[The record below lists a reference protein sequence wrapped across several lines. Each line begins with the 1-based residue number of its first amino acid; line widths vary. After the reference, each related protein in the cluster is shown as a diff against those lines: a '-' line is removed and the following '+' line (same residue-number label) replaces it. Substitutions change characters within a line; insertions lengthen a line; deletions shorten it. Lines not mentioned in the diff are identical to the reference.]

1 MASGQIKRSD
11 IAEADLYK
19 EIRDSAKKTLT
30 ELDKM
35 NVGLK
40 KTATTI
46 SKTLNS
52 SLKKST
58 EGINK
63 MSKAVAQADATMK
76 QSVQV
81 DKAKAQATKAQIQAE
96 RELERLQQ
104 DKIRTSKMESQE
116 KERLLKQ
123 QQRQKK
129 LMDQETNAYKK
140 LVKATRDQK
149 NESKRLGAE
158 LLKLEQAGKKN
169 TKEYRKLQMQY
180 DKVTRSAR
188 SGDKQLKKLDKT
200 VGDNF
205 RNVGN
210 YRSALGKLQGAFASL
225 GIAMGGAMVI
235 RNVFDTVKKFDQAT
249 ANLAS
254 VLGVSREQMKGLT
267 DDAMKYGSTTR
278 FTAEEVAN
286 LQTEFAKLGFTQDEI
301 KNVTEA
307 TLNLASAT
315 GTDLAESATV
325 VGATVRGFGLSTE
338 QTARVTD
345 VMSKSFSSSSLD
357 MQKFSTAMGNV
368 APVAKNA
375 GLNIE
380 ETTALLGTLT
390 DNGIDASTAGTGLRN
405 VFLELTKQGLT
416 FEQAMSMIQNS
427 TDKNATALELFGKRG
442 ATIGTVLAD
451 NTYNIDTLTQALYDS
466 AGATQIMA
474 DMQLDTLGGSLDLL
488 TSAWDG
494 YILKANEAGG
504 VGDMMKNGIKFLADN
519 LETILD
525 VVVGLTKA
533 WIQYKIVVGLSTQ
546 ANRIMGTSMKLM
558 GRQTGIMAKGLT
570 LAKSG
575 IKGLK
580 AGFASLGKAL
590 QANIFGIIILALYKL
605 YEAMNVVNTESE
617 QMEEINGRLQQAS
630 ADSAVKLE
638 QETVQLDVLIGAIK
652 TANKTNG
659 EREKLIDDLN
669 KKYGTTLEN
678 IQDETKFLKEL
689 DIVQN
694 QIMDN
699 IKKKIK
705 LDETRTK
712 FGILASEIAKLE
724 TEQLRL
730 QVGIQEAWGQNAF
743 TEFIQGAGDYEN
755 TRGVLRDQTEQNNK
769 VLDRLNAQKK
779 LIKDELIELMQQQ
792 AQTALDLDKTGNG
805 KKDPKKDPKKPTT
818 TKTKRT
824 PINVE
829 LKDQLDLFKEIL
841 KVREQI
847 RSLNADLKNT
857 ARERE
862 IADLDKLIE
871 KELEIIELRMK
882 RGQNIDTNITDAS
895 ALINLTGTRQKED
908 VKADADEE
916 IRVLTN
922 KHNERFILLNNAL
935 SKEFKKKN
943 ENNKLTKKERA
954 KLDANLKE
962 RQEDLATEEK
972 ANRKLLNKQIAVI
985 EQESADKIVDINE
998 TTNQRLK
1005 EVDEMRLDGYDA
1017 VQERRVKI
1025 FQNSLLQSKKT
1036 DQEIAKEMNEFN
1048 IKILEERIAEYK
1060 KYGKDT
1066 LDLEIEL
1073 NNLKRKNIED
1083 ENKAQIKSQKDL
1095 LDDQIAIIQSLTDA
1109 FTFFADKR
1117 IAKIDEEINKAQER
1131 YNTYQEL
1138 AKNGNIQ
1145 AQQSLAT
1152 EAKLIA
1158 ESNRKKEQ
1166 MEKRKQRIALASDA
1180 LQAYL
1185 RNSED
1190 PNVDNPLLKTFT
1202 DITLLTQFIQNLPFF
1217 EDGIEDTGK
1226 QGNGVD
1232 GRGGFHAILH
1242 PNERVL
1248 TKKQN
1253 KLIGNISNDDL
1264 AQLALRHNT
1273 GMIDPAIHQTIIAK
1287 SDERVVER
1295 LDSLE
1300 KTIKNK
1306 PVSNIELERII
1317 DGAMQVVKTTTKGK
1331 KIIYNRYK
1339 IN

>member
-19 EIRDSAKKTLT
+19 EIRESAKKTIT

-35 NVGLK
+35 NV
-40 KTATTI
+40 
-46 SKTLNS
+46 
-52 SLKKST
+52 SLKKSAST
-58 EGINK
+58 IQKSLTASLNKSTAGIKK
-63 MSKAVAQADATMK
+63 MGNAIKQADQAMK
-76 QSVQV
+76 QSVEV
-81 DKAKAQATKAQIQAE
+81 DRAKAQATKAQIQAE

-104 DKIRTSKMESQE
+104 DKIRTSKMEAQE
-116 KERLLKQ
+116 KERLLKVE
-123 QQRQKK
+123 QRRKK
-129 LMDQETNAYKK
+129 TMDQETNAYKK

-169 TKEYRKLQMQY
+169 TKEYRKLEMQY
-180 DKVTRSAR
+180 NRVTKSAR
-188 SGDKQLKKLDKT
+188 AGDKQLKKLDKT

-235 RNVFDTVKKFDQAT
+235 RNVFSTIKEFDQAS

-278 FTAEEVAN
+278 FTAQEVAN
-286 LQTEFAKLGFTQDEI
+286 LQTEFAKLGFTQDQI

-368 APVAKNA
+368 APVAKSA

-405 VFLELTKQGLT
+405 VFLELTKKGLT
-416 FEQAMSMIQNS
+416 FEEAMTMIQDA
-427 TDKNATALELFGKRG
+427 TDKNAVALELFGKRG
-442 ATIGTVLAD
+442 ATIGTVLAG
-451 NTYNIDTLTQALYDS
+451 NTYGIDTLTNALYES

-504 VGDMMKNGIKFLADN
+504 IGDILKNGIKFLADN

-533 WIQYKIVVGLSTQ
+533 WIQYKLVVGLSAG
-546 ANRIMGTSMKLM
+546 ANKLM
-558 GRQTGIMAKGLT
+558 GNSMQLMGQQSGIMAKGIT

-575 IKGLK
+575 IAGLK

-605 YEAMNVVNTESE
+605 YEAFTLVETEAE
-617 QMEEINGRLQQAS
+617 QMEAINDRLAQAS
-630 ADSAVKLE
+630 ENSAVRME
-638 QETVQLDVLIGAIK
+638 QEKVQLDVLVGAIK
-652 TANKTNG
+652 EANATNG
-659 EREKLIDDLN
+659 ERQKLIDDLN
-669 KKYGTTLEN
+669 KKYGTTLQN

-694 QIMDN
+694 QIMVN
-699 IKKKIK
+699 IQKKIK

-724 TEQLRL
+724 TEQLKL
-730 QVGIQEAWGQNAF
+730 QVGIQDAWGQNAF
-743 TEFIQGAGDYEN
+743 TEFLQGFGDYDN
-755 TRGVLRDQTEQNNK
+755 TRAVLTDQSNENQK
-769 VLDRLNAQKK
+769 VLNRLNAQKND
-779 LIKDELIELMQQQ
+779 IKNTLIELMREEAN
-792 AQTALDLDKTGNG
+792 AQVEISKTGNVDG
-805 KKDPKKDPKKPTT
+805 TDPNKPKPP
-818 TKTKRT
+818 KTKRS
-824 PINVE
+824 PQNVD
-829 LKDQLDLFKEIL
+829 LRDQLDLYKEII
-841 KVREQI
+841 KMRQEI
-847 RSLNADLKNT
+847 RKMNAQERDKNRQNEIDDLN
-857 ARERE
+857 
-862 IADLDKLIE
+862 
-871 KELEIIELRMK
+871 EIIEQEKEIIALRIEQGKPIDDQLKSLRETTELVAKK
-882 RGQNIDTNITDAS
+882 RIS
-895 ALINLTGTRQKED
+895 D
-908 VKADADEE
+908 VEADAQEE
-916 IRVLTN
+916 TRVLREAHTQ
-922 KHNERFILLNNAL
+922 RFIDLNRAL
-935 SKEFKKKN
+935 KQEFLKKKA
-943 ENNKLTKKERA
+943 NKKLNKKEIEQLEQNEKDARA
-954 KLDANLKE
+954 DLVKE
-962 RQEDLATEEK
+962 EL
-972 ANRKLLNKQIAVI
+972 ANRKVLNKKIRMI
-985 EQESADKIVDINE
+985 EIESVDKIIAIN
-998 TTNQRLK
+998 K
-1005 EVDEMRLDGYDA
+1005 EKVEELNEIDENVVLAFDA
-1017 VQERRVKI
+1017 IQDRRVRN
-1025 FQNSLLQSKKT
+1025 FELSLLKSKKT
-1036 DQEIAKEMNEFN
+1036 QEEIAVEMLDFE
-1048 IKILEERIAEYK
+1048 IKILEDRIEAYK
-1060 KYGKDT
+1060 KMGLDT

-1073 NNLKRKNIED
+1073 EKKRRKKTEDAGKLTIEADKKRLD
-1083 ENKAQIKSQKDL
+1083 EQVQ
-1095 LDDQIAIIQSLTDA
+1095 IIQSLTDA
-1109 FTFFADKR
+1109 FMFFADKR
-1117 IAKIDEEINKAQER
+1117 IAKIDEEIQKHQE
-1131 YNTYQEL
+1131 NFSTYQEL
-1138 AKNGNIQ
+1138 AKRGNIT

-1158 ESNRKKEQ
+1158 EANRKKEQ
-1166 MEKRKQRIALASDA
+1166 MEKRKQRIQLASDA

-1190 PNVDNPLLKTFT
+1190 PNVENPLLKTFT
-1202 DITLLTQFIQNLPFF
+1202 DITLLTQFIQNLPMF
-1217 EDGIEDTGK
+1217 EEGTEDTGK
-1226 QGNGVD
+1226 NGQGVD
-1232 GRGGFHAILH
+1232 GKGGFHAILH
-1242 PNERVL
+1242 PNERVM
-1248 TKKQN
+1248 TKAQN
-1253 KLIGNISNDDL
+1253 AMVGDLSNDEL
-1264 AQLALRHNT
+1264 AQLALRHHS
-1273 GMIDPAIHQTIIAK
+1273 GIKDAHIEQTFVAK
-1287 SDERVVER
+1287 TDERVIDR
-1295 LDSLE
+1295 LESLE
-1300 KTIKNK
+1300 KTLKNK
-1306 PVSNIELERII
+1306 PVTNIELERII
-1317 DGAMQVVKTTTKGK
+1317 DGALQVVKTTKKGR
-1331 KIIYNRYK
+1331 KIEYNRYK

>member
-11 IAEADLYK
+11 IAESDLYK

-81 DKAKAQATKAQIQAE
+81 DKAKSQAVKAQIQAE

-123 QQRQKK
+123 SQRQKK
-129 LMDQETNAYKK
+129 LLDQETNAYKK

-169 TKEYRKLQMQY
+169 TKEYRKLQMQF

-210 YRSALGKLQGAFASL
+210 YKGALGKLSGAFASL
-225 GIAMGGAMVI
+225 GLAMGGAMII
-235 RNVFDTVKKFDQAT
+235 RNVFETVKEFDQAS

-254 VLGVSREQMKGLT
+254 VLGVTREGMRGLT

-278 FTAEEVAN
+278 FTATEVSN
-286 LQTEFAKLGFTQDEI
+286 LQTEFAKLGFSQSEI
-301 KNVTEA
+301 SNVTKA
-307 TLNLASAT
+307 TLDLASAT

-325 VGATVRGFGLSTE
+325 VGATVRAFGLSTE

-368 APVAKNA
+368 APVAKSA

-405 VFLELTKQGLT
+405 VFLELTKSGMTFDEAMGL
-416 FEQAMSMIQNS
+416 IQNS
-427 TDKNATALELFGKRG
+427 TNKNATALELFGKRG
-442 ATIGTVLAD
+442 ATIGTVLAS
-451 NTYNIDTLTQALYDS
+451 NTYNVETLTNALYDS

-504 VGDMMKNGIKFLADN
+504 IGDILKDGIKFLADN

-533 WIQYKIVVGLSTQ
+533 WVQYKIVVGLSAGAT
-546 ANRIMGTSMKLM
+546 RLM
-558 GRQTGIMAKGLT
+558 GSTMAMAGTQSGMMAKGLFV
-570 LAKSG
+570 ARAGVNG
-575 IKGLK
+575 IKT
-580 AGFASLGKAL
+580 AFASLGKAL
-590 QANIFGIIILALYKL
+590 KANIFGIIILALYKL
-605 YEAMNVVNTESE
+605 YEAFTIVKTEAQ
-617 QMEEINGRLQQAS
+617 QMEAINNRLQQS
-630 ADSAVKLE
+630 STDSAVKMA
-638 QETVQLDVLIGAIK
+638 QESDQLDVLVTAIK
-652 TANKTNG
+652 GANKTNG
-659 EREKLIDDLN
+659 EREKLITDLN
-669 KKYGTTLEN
+669 KKYGTTLTN

-689 DIVQN
+689 DKVQKDILKN
-694 QIMDN
+694 IEDKIMLEE
-699 IKKKIK
+699 K
-705 LDETRTK
+705 RTQ
-712 FGILASEIAKLE
+712 FGVIAGEIAKLE
-724 TEQLRL
+724 AEQLGL
-730 QVGIQEAWGQNAF
+730 QARIENAWGQNAF
-743 TEFIQGAGDYEN
+743 TEFLQGFGNYEG
-755 TRGVLRDQTEQNNK
+755 TKGVLARQAVENDK
-769 VLDRLNAQKK
+769 VLKALNAQKGV
-779 LIKDELIELMQQQ
+779 IKTSLVAMMQ
-792 AQTALDLDKTGNG
+792 ANAVTAVAGGTGTTT
-805 KKDPKKDPKKPTT
+805 PTT
-818 TKTKRT
+818 TTTTPKVTKRT
-824 PINVE
+824 PINVD
-829 LKDQLDLFKEIL
+829 LRDQLDLYKEIL
-841 KVREQI
+841 KVRESI
-847 RSLNADLKNT
+847 RAMNAGLQDT

-862 IADLDKLIE
+862 IAELDKLIE
-871 KELEIIELRMK
+871 KELEIIDLRIE
-882 RGQNIDTNITDAS
+882 RGKTVDLTDVN
-895 ALINLTGTRQKED
+895 ALIGLSGQKQKDD

-922 KHNERFILLNNAL
+922 KHDERFVLLNNAL
-935 SKEFKKKN
+935 NKEFKKKN
-943 ENNKLTKKERA
+943 DNNKLTKKERA
-954 KLDANLKE
+954 KLDDNLKE
-962 RQEDLATEEK
+962 MQADLVTEEI
-972 ANRKLLNKQIAVI
+972 ANRKVLNKQIAVV
-985 EQESADKIVDINE
+985 EQESADKIVEINTSVNE
-998 TTNQRLK
+998 KLN
-1005 EVDEMRLDGYDA
+1005 EVDELRLVAYDA
-1017 VQERRVKI
+1017 IQERRVKS
-1025 FQNSLLQSKKT
+1025 FENSLLESKKS
-1036 DQEIAKEMNEFN
+1036 DEDIAKEMKDFN

-1073 NNLKRKNIED
+1073 NKLKRKNVDD
-1083 ENKAQIKSQKDL
+1083 ENKALLTSQKDL
-1095 LDDQIAIIQSLTDA
+1095 LADQISIIQSLTDA
-1109 FTFFADKR
+1109 FNFFADKR
-1117 IAKIDEEINKAQER
+1117 ISKIDEEINKAQER

-1190 PNVDNPLLKTFT
+1190 PDVENPLLKTFT
-1202 DITLLTQFIQNLPFF
+1202 DITLLTQFVQNLPFF

-1226 QGNGVD
+1226 NGSGVD

-1253 KLIGNISNDDL
+1253 AMVGNISNEDL
-1264 AQLALRHNT
+1264 AKLALRHQT
-1273 GMIDPAIHQTIIAK
+1273 GVIDPAIHQTIIAK

-1295 LDSLE
+1295 LESLE

-1317 DGAMQVVKTTTKGK
+1317 DGAMQVVKTTTNGK

>member
-11 IAEADLYK
+11 IAESDLYK

-81 DKAKAQATKAQIQAE
+81 DKAKSQAVKAQIQAE

-123 QQRQKK
+123 SQRQKK
-129 LMDQETNAYKK
+129 LLDQETNAYKK

-169 TKEYRKLQMQY
+169 TKEYRKLQMQF

-210 YRSALGKLQGAFASL
+210 YRGALGKLSGAFASL
-225 GIAMGGAMVI
+225 GLAMGGAMII
-235 RNVFDTVKKFDQAT
+235 RNVFETVKEFDQAS

-254 VLGVSREQMKGLT
+254 VLGVTREGMRGLT

-278 FTAEEVAN
+278 FTATEVSN
-286 LQTEFAKLGFTQDEI
+286 LQTEFAKLGFSQSEI
-301 KNVTEA
+301 SNVTKA
-307 TLNLASAT
+307 TLDLASAT

-325 VGATVRGFGLSTE
+325 VGATVRAFGLSTE

-368 APVAKNA
+368 APVAKSA

-405 VFLELTKQGLT
+405 VFLELTKSGMTFDEAMGL
-416 FEQAMSMIQNS
+416 IQNS
-427 TDKNATALELFGKRG
+427 TNKNATALELFGKRG
-442 ATIGTVLAD
+442 ATIGTVLAS
-451 NTYNIDTLTQALYDS
+451 NTYNVETLTNALYDS

-474 DMQLDTLGGSLDLL
+474 DMQLNTLGGSLDLL

-504 VGDMMKNGIKFLADN
+504 VGDILKVGIKFLADN

-533 WIQYKIVVGLSTQ
+533 WIQYKIVVGLSAGAT
-546 ANRIMGTSMKLM
+546 RLM
-558 GRQTGIMAKGLT
+558 GSTMAMAGTQSGMMAKGLFV
-570 LAKSG
+570 ARAG
-575 IKGLK
+575 VNGLK
-580 AGFASLGKAL
+580 TAFASLGKAL
-590 QANIFGIIILALYKL
+590 MANAFGLIILALYKL
-605 YEAMNVVNTESE
+605 YEAFTIVNTAGDQLEK
-617 QMEEINGRLQQAS
+617 INERLQQTS
-630 ADSAVKLE
+630 TDTAVKMA
-638 QETVQLDVLIGAIK
+638 QESDQLDVLVTAIK
-652 TANKTNG
+652 GANKVNG
-659 EREKLIDDLN
+659 ERDTLIADLN
-669 KKYGTTLEN
+669 KKYGTTLTN

-689 DIVQN
+689 DKVQKDILKN
-694 QIMDN
+694 IEDKIMLEE
-699 IKKKIK
+699 K
-705 LDETRTK
+705 RTQ
-712 FGILASEIAKLE
+712 FGVIAGEIAKLE
-724 TEQLRL
+724 AEQLGL
-730 QVGIQEAWGQNAF
+730 QARIENAWGQNAF
-743 TEFIQGAGDYEN
+743 TEFLQGFGNYEG
-755 TRGVLRDQTEQNNK
+755 TKGVLARQAIENDK
-769 VLDRLNAQKK
+769 VLKALNAQKGV
-779 LIKDELIELMQQQ
+779 IKTSLVAMMQ
-792 AQTALDLDKTGNG
+792 ANAVTSTTTTTTTTT
-805 KKDPKKDPKKPTT
+805 PTP
-818 TKTKRT
+818 TKTKRS
-824 PINVE
+824 PINVD
-829 LKDQLDLFKEIL
+829 LRDQLDLYKEIL
-841 KVREQI
+841 KVRESI
-847 RSLNADLKNT
+847 RAMNAGLQDS

-862 IADLDKLIE
+862 IAELDKLIE
-871 KELEIIELRMK
+871 KELEIIDLRIE
-882 RGQNIDTNITDAS
+882 RGQTVDLTDVN
-895 ALINLTGTRQKED
+895 ALIGLSGQKQKDD
-908 VKADADEE
+908 VQADADEE

-922 KHNERFILLNNAL
+922 KHNERFVLLNNAL
-935 SKEFKKKN
+935 NKEFKKKN

-962 RQEDLATEEK
+962 MQADLVTEEI
-972 ANRKLLNKQIAVI
+972 ANRKVLNKQIAVV
-985 EQESADKIVDINE
+985 EQESADKIVEINTSVNE
-998 TTNQRLK
+998 KLN
-1005 EVDEMRLDGYDA
+1005 EVDELRLVAYDA
-1017 VQERRVKI
+1017 IQERRVKS
-1025 FQNSLLQSKKT
+1025 FENSLLESKKS
-1036 DQEIAKEMNEFN
+1036 DEDIAKEMKDFN
-1048 IKILEERIAEYK
+1048 IKILEERILQYK

-1073 NNLKRKNIED
+1073 NKLKRKNVDD
-1083 ENKAQIKSQKDL
+1083 ENKAVLTSQKDL
-1095 LDDQIAIIQSLTDA
+1095 LADQISIIQSLTDA
-1109 FTFFADKR
+1109 FNFFADKR
-1117 IAKIDEEINKAQER
+1117 ISKIDEEINKAQER

-1190 PNVDNPLLKTFT
+1190 PDVENPLLKTFT
-1202 DITLLTQFIQNLPFF
+1202 DITLLTQFVQNLPFF

-1226 QGNGVD
+1226 NGSGVD

-1253 KLIGNISNDDL
+1253 AMVGNISNEDL
-1264 AQLALRHNT
+1264 AKLALRHQT
-1273 GMIDPAIHQTIIAK
+1273 GVIDPAIHQTIIAK

-1295 LDSLE
+1295 LESLE

-1317 DGAMQVVKTTTKGK
+1317 DGAMQVVKTTTNGK

>member
-188 SGDKQLKKLDKT
+188 AGDKQLKKLDKT

-416 FEQAMSMIQNS
+416 FEQAMNMIQNS

-451 NTYNIDTLTQALYDS
+451 NTYNIETLTNALYDS

-533 WIQYKIVVGLSTQ
+533 WIQYKIVVGLSSQ
-546 ANRIMGTSMKLM
+546 ANRLMGSSMKLM
-558 GRQTGIMAKGLT
+558 GTQSGIMAKGLT

-575 IKGLK
+575 IAGLK

-638 QETVQLDVLIGAIK
+638 QETVQLDVLVGAIK
-652 TANKTNG
+652 SANKTNG

-699 IKKKIK
+699 IRKKIK

-724 TEQLRL
+724 TEQLKL
-730 QVGIQEAWGQNAF
+730 QVGVQEAWGQNAF
-743 TEFIQGAGDYEN
+743 TEFLQGFGDYEN
-755 TRGVLRDQTEQNNK
+755 TRGILTEQANQNDK
-769 VLDRLNAQKK
+769 VLDRLNAQKSK
-779 LIKDELIELMQQQ
+779 IKDELIELMKQQ
-792 AQTALDLDKTGNG
+792 ATAQVQESKTTTGTGSEDK
-805 KKDPKKDPKKPTT
+805 PKKTR
-818 TKTKRT
+818 TKRN
-824 PINVE
+824 PVNVD
-829 LKDQLDLFKEIL
+829 LKDQLDLYKEIL

-847 RSLNADLKNT
+847 RSMNAGLRDT

-862 IADLDKLIE
+862 IAELDKLIE
-871 KELEIIELRMK
+871 KELEIIDLRMA
-882 RGQNIDTNITDAS
+882 RGENIDTNITDAS
-895 ALINLTGTRQKED
+895 ALVNLSGTRQIED
-908 VKADADEE
+908 VEADAKEE

-935 SKEFKKKN
+935 KKEY
-943 ENNKLTKKERA
+943 ETKKASDKINKKELAQLEINFQER
-954 KLDANLKE
+954 KD
-962 RQEDLATEEK
+962 DLAVEEV
-972 ANRKLLNKQIAVI
+972 ANRKVLNKQIAVI
-985 EQESADKIVDINE
+985 EQESADEIVDINA

-1005 EVDEMRLDGYDA
+1005 EIDDLRLVGYDA
-1017 VQERRVKI
+1017 IQERRVKI
-1025 FQNSLLQSKKT
+1025 FENSLLASKKT

-1073 NNLKRKNIED
+1073 NKLKRKTIED

-1226 QGNGVD
+1226 HGNGVD

>member
-11 IAEADLYK
+11 IAESDLYK

-81 DKAKAQATKAQIQAE
+81 DKAKSQAVKAQIQAE

-123 QQRQKK
+123 SQRQKK
-129 LMDQETNAYKK
+129 LLDQETNAYKK

-169 TKEYRKLQMQY
+169 TKEYRKLQMQF

-210 YRSALGKLQGAFASL
+210 YRGALGKLSGAFASL
-225 GIAMGGAMVI
+225 GLAMGGAMII
-235 RNVFDTVKKFDQAT
+235 RNVFETVKEFDQAS

-254 VLGVSREQMKGLT
+254 VLGVTREGMRGLT

-278 FTAEEVAN
+278 FTATEVSN
-286 LQTEFAKLGFTQDEI
+286 LQTEFAKLGFSQSEI
-301 KNVTEA
+301 SNVTKA
-307 TLNLASAT
+307 TLDLASAT

-325 VGATVRGFGLSTE
+325 VGATVRAFGLSTE

-368 APVAKNA
+368 APVAKSA

-405 VFLELTKQGLT
+405 VFLELTKSGMTFDEAMGL
-416 FEQAMSMIQNS
+416 IQNS
-427 TDKNATALELFGKRG
+427 TNKNATALELFGKRG
-442 ATIGTVLAD
+442 ATIGTVLAS
-451 NTYNIDTLTQALYDS
+451 NTYNVETLTNALYDS

-474 DMQLDTLGGSLDLL
+474 DMQLNTLGGSLDLL

-504 VGDMMKNGIKFLADN
+504 VGDILKVGIKFLADN

-533 WIQYKIVVGLSTQ
+533 WIQYKIVVGLSAGAT
-546 ANRIMGTSMKLM
+546 RLM
-558 GRQTGIMAKGLT
+558 GSTMAMAGTQSGMMAKGLFV
-570 LAKSG
+570 ARAG
-575 IKGLK
+575 VNGLK
-580 AGFASLGKAL
+580 TAFASLGKAL
-590 QANIFGIIILALYKL
+590 MANAFGLIILALYKL
-605 YEAMNVVNTESE
+605 YEAFTIVNTAGDQLEK
-617 QMEEINGRLQQAS
+617 INERLQQS
-630 ADSAVKLE
+630 STDSAVKMA
-638 QETVQLDVLIGAIK
+638 QESDQLDVLVTAIK
-652 TANKTNG
+652 GANKTNG
-659 EREKLIDDLN
+659 EREKLITDLN
-669 KKYGTTLEN
+669 KKYGTTLTN

-689 DIVQN
+689 DKVQKDILKN
-694 QIMDN
+694 IEDKIMLEE
-699 IKKKIK
+699 K
-705 LDETRTK
+705 RTQ
-712 FGILASEIAKLE
+712 FGVIAGEIAKLE
-724 TEQLRL
+724 AEQLGL
-730 QVGIQEAWGQNAF
+730 QARIENAWGQNAF
-743 TEFIQGAGDYEN
+743 TEFLQGFGNYEG
-755 TRGVLRDQTEQNNK
+755 TKGVLARQAIENDK
-769 VLDRLNAQKK
+769 VLKALNAQKGV
-779 LIKDELIELMQQQ
+779 IKTSLVAMMQ
-792 AQTALDLDKTGNG
+792 ANAVTSTTTTTTTTT
-805 KKDPKKDPKKPTT
+805 PTP
-818 TKTKRT
+818 TKTKRS
-824 PINVE
+824 PINVD
-829 LKDQLDLFKEIL
+829 LRDQLDLYKEIL
-841 KVREQI
+841 KVRESI
-847 RSLNADLKNT
+847 RAMNAGLQDS

-862 IADLDKLIE
+862 IAELDKLIE
-871 KELEIIELRMK
+871 KELEIIDLRIE
-882 RGQNIDTNITDAS
+882 RGQTVDLTDVN
-895 ALINLTGTRQKED
+895 ALIGLSGQKQKDD
-908 VKADADEE
+908 VQADADEE

-922 KHNERFILLNNAL
+922 KHNERFVLLNNAL
-935 SKEFKKKN
+935 NKEFKKKN

-962 RQEDLATEEK
+962 MQADLVTEEI
-972 ANRKLLNKQIAVI
+972 ANRKVLNKQIAVV
-985 EQESADKIVDINE
+985 EQESADKIVEINTSVNE
-998 TTNQRLK
+998 KLN
-1005 EVDEMRLDGYDA
+1005 EVDELRLVAYDA
-1017 VQERRVKI
+1017 IQERRVKS
-1025 FQNSLLQSKKT
+1025 FENSLLESKKS
-1036 DQEIAKEMNEFN
+1036 DEDIAKEMKDFN
-1048 IKILEERIAEYK
+1048 IKILEERILQYK

-1073 NNLKRKNIED
+1073 NKLKRKNVDD
-1083 ENKAQIKSQKDL
+1083 ENKAVLTSQKDL
-1095 LDDQIAIIQSLTDA
+1095 LADQISIIQSLTDA
-1109 FTFFADKR
+1109 FNFFADKR
-1117 IAKIDEEINKAQER
+1117 ISKIDEEINKAQER

-1190 PNVDNPLLKTFT
+1190 PDVENPLLKTFT
-1202 DITLLTQFIQNLPFF
+1202 DITLLTQFVQNLPFF

-1226 QGNGVD
+1226 NGSGVD

-1253 KLIGNISNDDL
+1253 AMVGNISNEDL
-1264 AQLALRHNT
+1264 AKLALRHQT
-1273 GMIDPAIHQTIIAK
+1273 GVIDPAIHQTIIAK

-1295 LDSLE
+1295 LESLE

-1317 DGAMQVVKTTTKGK
+1317 DGAMQVVKTTTNGK

>member
-11 IAEADLYK
+11 IAESDLYK

-81 DKAKAQATKAQIQAE
+81 DKAKSQAVKAQIQAE

-123 QQRQKK
+123 SQRQKK
-129 LMDQETNAYKK
+129 LLDQETNAYKK

-169 TKEYRKLQMQY
+169 TKEYRKLQMQF

-210 YRSALGKLQGAFASL
+210 YRGALGKLSGAFASL
-225 GIAMGGAMVI
+225 GLAMGGAMII
-235 RNVFDTVKKFDQAT
+235 RNVFETVKEFDQAS

-254 VLGVSREQMKGLT
+254 VLGVTREGMRGLT

-278 FTAEEVAN
+278 FTATEVSN
-286 LQTEFAKLGFTQDEI
+286 LQTEFAKLGFSQSEI
-301 KNVTEA
+301 SNVTKA
-307 TLNLASAT
+307 TLDLASAT

-325 VGATVRGFGLSTE
+325 VGATVRAFGLSTE

-368 APVAKNA
+368 APVAKSA

-405 VFLELTKQGLT
+405 VFLELTKSGMTFDEAMGL
-416 FEQAMSMIQNS
+416 IQNS
-427 TDKNATALELFGKRG
+427 TNKNATALELFGKRG
-442 ATIGTVLAD
+442 ATIGTVLAS
-451 NTYNIDTLTQALYDS
+451 NTYNVETLTNALYDS

-474 DMQLDTLGGSLDLL
+474 DMQLNTLGGSLDLL

-504 VGDMMKNGIKFLADN
+504 VGDILKVGIKFLADN

-533 WIQYKIVVGLSTQ
+533 WIQYKIVVGLSAGAT
-546 ANRIMGTSMKLM
+546 RLM
-558 GRQTGIMAKGLT
+558 GSTMAMAGTQSGMMAKGLFV
-570 LAKSG
+570 ARAG
-575 IKGLK
+575 VNGLK
-580 AGFASLGKAL
+580 TAFASLGKAL
-590 QANIFGIIILALYKL
+590 MANAFGLIILALYKL
-605 YEAMNVVNTESE
+605 YEAFTIVNTAGDQLEK
-617 QMEEINGRLQQAS
+617 INERLQQS
-630 ADSAVKLE
+630 STDSAVKMA
-638 QETVQLDVLIGAIK
+638 QESDQLDVLVTAIK
-652 TANKTNG
+652 GANKVNG
-659 EREKLIDDLN
+659 ERDTLIADLN
-669 KKYGTTLEN
+669 KKYGTTLTN

-689 DIVQN
+689 DKVQKDILKN
-694 QIMDN
+694 IEDKIMLEE
-699 IKKKIK
+699 K
-705 LDETRTK
+705 RTQ
-712 FGILASEIAKLE
+712 FGVIAGEIAKLE
-724 TEQLRL
+724 AEQLGL
-730 QVGIQEAWGQNAF
+730 QARIENAWGQNAF
-743 TEFIQGAGDYEN
+743 TEFLQGFGNYEG
-755 TRGVLRDQTEQNNK
+755 TKGVLARQAIENDK
-769 VLDRLNAQKK
+769 VLKALNAQKGV
-779 LIKDELIELMQQQ
+779 IKTSLVAMMQ
-792 AQTALDLDKTGNG
+792 ANAVTSTTTTTTTTT
-805 KKDPKKDPKKPTT
+805 PTP
-818 TKTKRT
+818 TKTKRS
-824 PINVE
+824 PINVD
-829 LKDQLDLFKEIL
+829 LRDQLDLYKEIL
-841 KVREQI
+841 KVRESI
-847 RSLNADLKNT
+847 RAMNAGLQDS

-862 IADLDKLIE
+862 IAELDKLIE
-871 KELEIIELRMK
+871 KELEIIDLRIE
-882 RGQNIDTNITDAS
+882 RGQTVDLTDVN
-895 ALINLTGTRQKED
+895 ALIGLSGQKQKDD
-908 VKADADEE
+908 VQADADEE

-922 KHNERFILLNNAL
+922 KHNERFVLLNNAL
-935 SKEFKKKN
+935 NKEFKKKN

-962 RQEDLATEEK
+962 MQADLVTEEI
-972 ANRKLLNKQIAVI
+972 ANRKVLNKQIAVV
-985 EQESADKIVDINE
+985 EQESADKIVEINTSVNE
-998 TTNQRLK
+998 KLN
-1005 EVDEMRLDGYDA
+1005 EVDELRLVAYDA
-1017 VQERRVKI
+1017 IQERRVKS
-1025 FQNSLLQSKKT
+1025 FENSLLESKKS
-1036 DQEIAKEMNEFN
+1036 DEDIAKEMKDFN
-1048 IKILEERIAEYK
+1048 IKILEERILQYK

-1073 NNLKRKNIED
+1073 NKLKRKNVDD
-1083 ENKAQIKSQKDL
+1083 ENKAVLTSQKDL
-1095 LDDQIAIIQSLTDA
+1095 LADQISIIQSLTDA
-1109 FTFFADKR
+1109 FNFFADKR
-1117 IAKIDEEINKAQER
+1117 ISKIDEEINKAQER

-1190 PNVDNPLLKTFT
+1190 PDVENPLLKTFT
-1202 DITLLTQFIQNLPFF
+1202 DITLLTQFVQNLPFF

-1226 QGNGVD
+1226 NGSGVD

-1253 KLIGNISNDDL
+1253 AMVGNISNEDL
-1264 AQLALRHNT
+1264 AKLALRHQT
-1273 GMIDPAIHQTIIAK
+1273 GVIDPAIHQTIIAK

-1295 LDSLE
+1295 LESLE

-1317 DGAMQVVKTTTKGK
+1317 DGAMQVVKTTTNGK

>member
-11 IAEADLYK
+11 IAESDLYK

-81 DKAKAQATKAQIQAE
+81 DKAKAQAVKAQVQAE

-123 QQRQKK
+123 SQRQKK
-129 LMDQETNAYKK
+129 LLDQENNAYKK
-140 LVKATRDQK
+140 LTKSVRDQK

-188 SGDKQLKKLDKT
+188 AGDKQLKKLDKT

-210 YRSALGKLQGAFASL
+210 YRGALGKLSGAFASL

-235 RNVFDTVKKFDQAT
+235 RNVFDTVKKFDQAS

-405 VFLELTKQGLT
+405 VFLELTKQGMT
-416 FEQAMSMIQNS
+416 FEQAMNKIQNS
-427 TDKNATALELFGKRG
+427 TNKNATALELFGKRG

-504 VGDMMKNGIKFLADN
+504 IGDILKDGIKFLADN

-533 WIQYKIVVGLSTQ
+533 WIQYKIVVGLSAG
-546 ANRIMGTSMKLM
+546 ANKLM
-558 GRQTGIMAKGLT
+558 GSSMQLMGTQSGIMAKGLT
-570 LAKSG
+570 LAKAG
-575 IKGLK
+575 IGGLK

-617 QMEEINGRLQQAS
+617 QMEAINGRLQQAS

-638 QETVQLDVLIGAIK
+638 QETAQLDVLVGAIK
-652 TANKTNG
+652 GANKTNG
-659 EREKLIDDLN
+659 ERQKLIDDLN

-694 QIMDN
+694 TIMDN
-699 IKKKIK
+699 IRKKIK

-724 TEQLRL
+724 TEQLKL
-730 QVGIQEAWGQNAF
+730 QVGVQEAWGQNAF
-743 TEFIQGAGDYEN
+743 TEFLQGFGDYEN
-755 TRGVLRDQTEQNNK
+755 TRGILTEQANQNDK
-769 VLDRLNAQKK
+769 VLNRLNAQKTK
-779 LIKDELIELMQQQ
+779 IKDELIELMKQQ
-792 AQTALDLDKTGNG
+792 ATAQVQESKTGTG
-805 KKDPKKDPKKPTT
+805 DGKDPNKPKKTR
-818 TKTKRT
+818 TKRS
-824 PINVE
+824 PVNVD
-829 LKDQLDLFKEIL
+829 LKDQLDLYKEIL

-847 RSLNADLKNT
+847 RAMNAGLRDT
-857 ARERE
+857 QRERE
-862 IADLDKLIE
+862 IAELDKLIE
-871 KELEIIELRMK
+871 KELEIIDLRME
-882 RGQNIDTNITDAS
+882 RGQSIDTNITDAS
-895 ALINLTGTRQKED
+895 ALISLSGTKQIED
-908 VKADADEE
+908 VQFDADEE
-916 IRVLTN
+916 IRVLKN
-922 KHNERFILLNNAL
+922 KHNERFILLNNAIK
-935 SKEFKKKN
+935 KEY
-943 ENNKLTKKERA
+943 ETKK
-954 KLDANLKE
+954 ANDKINKKE
-962 RQEDLATEEK
+962 LAQLEINFQDQKDDLAVEEK

-985 EQESADKIVDINE
+985 EQESADKIVDINAE
-998 TTNQRLK
+998 TNVRLN
-1005 EVDEMRLDGYDA
+1005 EVDELRLVGYDA
-1017 VQERRVKI
+1017 IQERRVKM
-1025 FQNSLLQSKKT
+1025 FENSLLATKKPMR
-1036 DQEIAKEMNEFN
+1036 EIANEMNEFN

-1073 NNLKRKNIED
+1073 NKLKRKNIED

-1095 LDDQIAIIQSLTDA
+1095 LQDQINIIQSLTDA

-1190 PNVDNPLLKTFT
+1190 PDVENPLLKTFT
-1202 DITLLTQFIQNLPFF
+1202 DITLLTQFVQNLPFF

-1226 QGNGVD
+1226 HGNGVD

-1253 KLIGNISNDDL
+1253 KLIGNISNEDL
-1264 AQLALRHNT
+1264 AQLALRHQT

-1317 DGAMQVVKTTTKGK
+1317 DGALQVVKTTTKGK

>member
-188 SGDKQLKKLDKT
+188 AGDKQLKKLDKT

-210 YRSALGKLQGAFASL
+210 YRGALGKLQGAFASL

-235 RNVFDTVKKFDQAT
+235 RNVFDTVKKFDQAS

-416 FEQAMSMIQNS
+416 FEQAMNMIQNS

-451 NTYNIDTLTQALYDS
+451 NTYNIDALTNALYDS

-533 WIQYKIVVGLSTQ
+533 WIQYKIVVGLSAG
-546 ANRIMGTSMKLM
+546 ANKLM
-558 GRQTGIMAKGLT
+558 GSSMQLMGTQSGIMAKGLT

-575 IKGLK
+575 IAGLK
-580 AGFASLGKAL
+580 AGFATLGKAL

-605 YEAMNVVNTESE
+605 YESMTLVNTESE
-617 QMEEINGRLQQAS
+617 QMEEINGRLAQAS
-630 ADSAVKLE
+630 ENSAVKLE
-638 QETVQLDVLIGAIK
+638 QETVQLDVLVGAIK
-652 TANKTNG
+652 SANKTNG

-699 IKKKIK
+699 IRKKIK

-724 TEQLRL
+724 TEQLKL
-730 QVGIQEAWGQNAF
+730 QVGVQEAWGQNAF
-743 TEFIQGAGDYEN
+743 TEFLQGFGDYEN
-755 TRGVLRDQTEQNNK
+755 TRAILNAQSDQNDK
-769 VLDRLNAQKK
+769 VLDRLNAQKSK
-779 LIKDELIELMQQQ
+779 IKTELIELMKQQ
-792 AQTALDLDKTGNG
+792 ASAQVQESKTTTGTGSGDK
-805 KKDPKKDPKKPTT
+805 PKKTR
-818 TKTKRT
+818 TKRS
-824 PINVE
+824 PVNVD
-829 LKDQLDLFKEIL
+829 LKDQLDLYKEIL

-847 RSLNADLKNT
+847 RSMNAGLRDT
-857 ARERE
+857 ERERE
-862 IADLDKLIE
+862 IANLDKLIE
-871 KELEIIELRMK
+871 QELEIIELRMQ
-882 RGQNIDTNITDAS
+882 RGQSIETNMVDAS
-895 ALINLTGTRQKED
+895 ALIDLSGTKQIDD
-908 VKADADEE
+908 VKADASEE

-935 SKEFKKKN
+935 KKEY
-943 ENNKLTKKERA
+943 ETKKASDKINKKELAQLEINFTER
-954 KLDANLKE
+954 K
-962 RQEDLATEEK
+962 EDLRVEEV
-972 ANRKLLNKQIAVI
+972 ANRKVLNKQIAVI
-985 EQESADKIVDINE
+985 EQESADKIVDINTE
-998 TTNQRLK
+998 TNERLK
-1005 EVDEMRLDGYDA
+1005 EVDELRLVGYDA
-1017 VQERRVKI
+1017 IQERRVKM
-1025 FQNSLLQSKKT
+1025 FENSLLKSKKT

-1073 NNLKRKNIED
+1073 GKLKRKTIDD
-1083 ENKAQIKSQKDL
+1083 ENKALIKSQKDL
-1095 LDDQIAIIQSLTDA
+1095 LQDQINIIQSLTDA

-1226 QGNGVD
+1226 HGNGVD
-1232 GRGGFHAILH
+1232 GKGGFHAILH

>member
-451 NTYNIDTLTQALYDS
+451 NTYNIDALTNALYDS

-533 WIQYKIVVGLSTQ
+533 WIQYKIVVGLSSQ
-546 ANRIMGTSMKLM
+546 ANRLMGSSMKLM
-558 GRQTGIMAKGLT
+558 GTQSGIMAKGLT

-575 IKGLK
+575 IAGLK

-638 QETVQLDVLIGAIK
+638 QETVQLDVLVGAIK
-652 TANKTNG
+652 SANKTNG

-699 IKKKIK
+699 IRKKIK

-724 TEQLRL
+724 TEQLKL
-730 QVGIQEAWGQNAF
+730 QVGVQEAWGQNAF
-743 TEFIQGAGDYEN
+743 TEFLQGFGDYEN
-755 TRGVLRDQTEQNNK
+755 TRGILTEQANQNDK
-769 VLDRLNAQKK
+769 VLNRLNAQKSK
-779 LIKDELIELMQQQ
+779 IKDELIELMKQQ
-792 AQTALDLDKTGNG
+792 ATAQVQESKTTTGTGSDKD
-805 KKDPKKDPKKPTT
+805 KPKKTR
-818 TKTKRT
+818 TKRN
-824 PINVE
+824 PVNVD
-829 LKDQLDLFKEIL
+829 LKDQLDLYKEIL

-847 RSLNADLKNT
+847 RSMNAGLRDT

-862 IADLDKLIE
+862 IAELDKLIE

-882 RGQNIDTNITDAS
+882 RGENIDTNITDAS
-895 ALINLTGTRQKED
+895 ALVNLSGTRQIED
-908 VKADADEE
+908 VEADAKEE

-935 SKEFKKKN
+935 KKEYEKKKADDKIN
-943 ENNKLTKKERA
+943 KKELA
-954 KLDANLKE
+954 QLEINFTE
-962 RQEDLATEEK
+962 RKEDLRVEEV
-972 ANRKLLNKQIAVI
+972 ANRKVLNKQIAVI
-985 EQESADKIVDINE
+985 EQESADEIVDINA

-1005 EVDEMRLDGYDA
+1005 EIDELRLVGYDA
-1017 VQERRVKI
+1017 IQERRVKI
-1025 FQNSLLQSKKT
+1025 FENSLLQSKKT

-1073 NNLKRKNIED
+1073 NKLKRKTIED

>member
-11 IAEADLYK
+11 IAESDLYK

-40 KTATTI
+40 KTASTI

-81 DKAKAQATKAQIQAE
+81 DKAKAQAVKAQVQAE

-123 QQRQKK
+123 SQRQKK
-129 LMDQETNAYKK
+129 LLDQETNAYKK

-188 SGDKQLKKLDKT
+188 AGDKQLKKLDKT

-210 YRSALGKLQGAFASL
+210 YKGALGKLSGAFASL
-225 GIAMGGAMVI
+225 GIAMGGAMII
-235 RNVFDTVKKFDQAT
+235 RNVFDTVKQFDQAS

-254 VLGVSREQMKGLT
+254 VLGVTREGMRGLT
-267 DDAMKYGSTTR
+267 DDAMQYGSTTR
-278 FTAEEVAN
+278 FTATEVAN
-286 LQTEFAKLGFTQDEI
+286 LQTEFAKLGFSQSEI
-301 KNVTEA
+301 SNVTKS
-307 TLNLASAT
+307 TLDLASAT

-325 VGATVRGFGLSTE
+325 VGATVRAFGLSTE

-368 APVAKNA
+368 APVAKSA

-405 VFLELTKQGLT
+405 VFLELTKSGMTFDEAMGL
-416 FEQAMSMIQNS
+416 IQNS
-427 TDKNATALELFGKRG
+427 TNKNATALELFGKRG
-442 ATIGTVLAD
+442 ATIGTVLAS
-451 NTYNIDTLTQALYDS
+451 NTYNVETLTNALYDS

-504 VGDMMKNGIKFLADN
+504 IGDILKDGIKFLADN

-533 WIQYKIVVGLSTQ
+533 WVQYKIVVGLSAGAT
-546 ANRIMGTSMKLM
+546 RLM
-558 GRQTGIMAKGLT
+558 GSTMAMAGTQSGLMAKGLFV
-570 LAKSG
+570 ARAG
-575 IKGLK
+575 VNGLK
-580 AGFASLGKAL
+580 TAFASLGKAL
-590 QANIFGIIILALYKL
+590 MANAFGLIILALYKL
-605 YEAMNVVNTESE
+605 YEAFTVVNTAGE
-617 QMEEINGRLQQAS
+617 QLEEINERLQQS
-630 ADSAVKLE
+630 STDSAVKMA
-638 QETVQLDVLIGAIK
+638 QETDQLDVLVTAIK
-652 TANKTNG
+652 GANKTNG
-659 EREKLIDDLN
+659 EREKLITDLN
-669 KKYGTTLEN
+669 KKYGTTLTN

-689 DIVQN
+689 DKVQKDILKN
-694 QIMDN
+694 IEDKIMLEE
-699 IKKKIK
+699 K
-705 LDETRTK
+705 RTQ
-712 FGILASEIAKLE
+712 FGVIAGEIAKLE
-724 TEQLRL
+724 AEQLGL
-730 QVGIQEAWGQNAF
+730 QARIENAWGQNAF
-743 TEFIQGAGDYEN
+743 TEFLQGFGDYEG
-755 TRGVLRDQTEQNNK
+755 TKGVLASQARENDK
-769 VLDRLNAQKK
+769 VLKALNAQKGV
-779 LIKDELIELMQQQ
+779 IKTSLVAMMQ
-792 AQTALDLDKTGNG
+792 ANAVTAVTGG
-805 KKDPKKDPKKPTT
+805 TGGTTTTTTPTPKKTP
-818 TKTKRT
+818 TKRT
-824 PINVE
+824 PVNVD
-829 LKDQLDLFKEIL
+829 LKDQLDLYKEIL

-847 RSLNADLKNT
+847 RAMNAGLRDT
-857 ARERE
+857 ERERE
-862 IADLDKLIE
+862 IANLDKLIE
-871 KELEIIELRMK
+871 QELEIIELRMQ
-882 RGQNIDTNITDAS
+882 RGQSIDTNMADAS
-895 ALINLTGTRQKED
+895 ALINLSGTKQTDD
-908 VKADADEE
+908 VQADADEE

-935 SKEFKKKN
+935 KKEY
-943 ENNKLTKKERA
+943 ETKKA
-954 KLDANLKE
+954 KDKINKKE
-962 RQEDLATEEK
+962 LAQLEINFQDQKDDLRVEEI
-972 ANRKLLNKQIAVI
+972 ANRKVLNKQIAVI
-985 EQESADKIVDINE
+985 EQESADKIVDINTE
-998 TTNQRLK
+998 TNARLK
-1005 EVDEMRLDGYDA
+1005 EVDEMRLVGYDA
-1017 VQERRVKI
+1017 IQERRVKM
-1025 FQNSLLQSKKT
+1025 FENSLLKSKKT
-1036 DQEIAKEMNEFN
+1036 DQEIAKEMKDFN

-1073 NNLKRKNIED
+1073 NKLKRKNVDD
-1083 ENKAQIKSQKDL
+1083 ENKALLTSQKDL
-1095 LDDQIAIIQSLTDA
+1095 LADQISIIQSLTDA
-1109 FTFFADKR
+1109 FNFFADKR

-1190 PNVDNPLLKTFT
+1190 PDVENPLLKTFT
-1202 DITLLTQFIQNLPFF
+1202 DITLLTQFVQNLPFF

-1226 QGNGVD
+1226 NGAGVD

-1253 KLIGNISNDDL
+1253 KLIGNISNEDL

-1317 DGAMQVVKTTTKGK
+1317 DGALQVVQTTTKGK
-1331 KIIYNRYK
+1331 KVIYNRYK

>member
-451 NTYNIDTLTQALYDS
+451 NTYNIDALTNALYDS

-533 WIQYKIVVGLSTQ
+533 WIQYKIVVGLSSQ
-546 ANRIMGTSMKLM
+546 ANRLMGSSMKLM
-558 GRQTGIMAKGLT
+558 GTQSGIMAKGLT

-575 IKGLK
+575 IAGLK

-638 QETVQLDVLIGAIK
+638 QETVQLDVLVGAIK
-652 TANKTNG
+652 SANKTNG

-699 IKKKIK
+699 IRKKIK

-724 TEQLRL
+724 TEQLKL
-730 QVGIQEAWGQNAF
+730 QVGVQEAWGQNAF
-743 TEFIQGAGDYEN
+743 TEFLQGFGDYEN
-755 TRGVLRDQTEQNNK
+755 TRGILTEQANQNDK
-769 VLDRLNAQKK
+769 VLNRLNAQKSK
-779 LIKDELIELMQQQ
+779 IKDELIELMKQQ
-792 AQTALDLDKTGNG
+792 ATAQVQESKTTTGTGSGKDK
-805 KKDPKKDPKKPTT
+805 PKKTR
-818 TKTKRT
+818 TKRN
-824 PINVE
+824 PVNVD
-829 LKDQLDLFKEIL
+829 LKDQLDLYKEIL

-847 RSLNADLKNT
+847 RSMNAGLRDT

-862 IADLDKLIE
+862 IAELDKLIE

-882 RGQNIDTNITDAS
+882 RGENIDTNITDAS
-895 ALINLTGTRQKED
+895 ALVNLSGTRQIED
-908 VKADADEE
+908 VEADAKEE

-935 SKEFKKKN
+935 KKEYEKKKADDKIN
-943 ENNKLTKKERA
+943 KKELA
-954 KLDANLKE
+954 QLEINFTE
-962 RQEDLATEEK
+962 RKEDLRVEEV
-972 ANRKLLNKQIAVI
+972 ANRKVLNKQIAVI
-985 EQESADKIVDINE
+985 EQESADEIVDINA

-1005 EVDEMRLDGYDA
+1005 EIDELRLVGYDA
-1017 VQERRVKI
+1017 IQERRVKI
-1025 FQNSLLQSKKT
+1025 FENSLLQSKKT

-1073 NNLKRKNIED
+1073 NKLKRKTIED

>member
-11 IAEADLYK
+11 IAESDLYK

-81 DKAKAQATKAQIQAE
+81 DKAKAQAVKAQVQAE

-123 QQRQKK
+123 SQRQKK
-129 LMDQETNAYKK
+129 LLDQENNAYKK
-140 LVKATRDQK
+140 LTKSVRDQK

-188 SGDKQLKKLDKT
+188 AGDKQLKKLDKT

-210 YRSALGKLQGAFASL
+210 YRGALGKLSGAFASL

-235 RNVFDTVKKFDQAT
+235 RNVFDTVKKFDQAS

-405 VFLELTKQGLT
+405 VFLELTKQGMT
-416 FEQAMSMIQNS
+416 FEQAMNKIQNS
-427 TDKNATALELFGKRG
+427 TNKNATALELFGKRG

-504 VGDMMKNGIKFLADN
+504 IGDILKDGIKFLADN

-533 WIQYKIVVGLSTQ
+533 WIQYKIVVGLSAG
-546 ANRIMGTSMKLM
+546 ANKLM
-558 GRQTGIMAKGLT
+558 GSSMQLMGTQSGIMAKGLT
-570 LAKSG
+570 LAKAG
-575 IKGLK
+575 IGGLK

-617 QMEEINGRLQQAS
+617 QMEAINGRLQQAS

-638 QETVQLDVLIGAIK
+638 QETAQLDVLVGAIK
-652 TANKTNG
+652 GANKTNG
-659 EREKLIDDLN
+659 ERQKLIDDLN

-694 QIMDN
+694 TIMDN
-699 IKKKIK
+699 IRKKIK

-724 TEQLRL
+724 TEQLKL
-730 QVGIQEAWGQNAF
+730 QVGVQEAWGQNAF
-743 TEFIQGAGDYEN
+743 TEFLQGFGDYEN
-755 TRGVLRDQTEQNNK
+755 TRGILTEQANQNDK
-769 VLDRLNAQKK
+769 VLNRLNAQKTK
-779 LIKDELIELMQQQ
+779 IKDELIELMKQQ
-792 AQTALDLDKTGNG
+792 ATAQVQESKTGTG
-805 KKDPKKDPKKPTT
+805 DGKDPNKPKKTR
-818 TKTKRT
+818 TKRS
-824 PINVE
+824 PVNVD
-829 LKDQLDLFKEIL
+829 LKDQLDLYKEIL

-847 RSLNADLKNT
+847 RAMNAGLRDT
-857 ARERE
+857 QRERE
-862 IADLDKLIE
+862 IAELDKLIE
-871 KELEIIELRMK
+871 KELEIIDLRME
-882 RGQNIDTNITDAS
+882 RGQSIDTNITDAS
-895 ALINLTGTRQKED
+895 ALISLSGTKQIED
-908 VKADADEE
+908 VQFDADEE
-916 IRVLTN
+916 IRVLKN
-922 KHNERFILLNNAL
+922 KHNERFILLNNAIK
-935 SKEFKKKN
+935 KEY
-943 ENNKLTKKERA
+943 ETKK
-954 KLDANLKE
+954 ANDKINKKE
-962 RQEDLATEEK
+962 LAQLEINFQDQKDDLAVEEK

-985 EQESADKIVDINE
+985 EQESADKIVDINAE
-998 TTNQRLK
+998 TNVRLN
-1005 EVDEMRLDGYDA
+1005 EVDELRLVGYDA
-1017 VQERRVKI
+1017 IQERRVKM
-1025 FQNSLLQSKKT
+1025 FENSLLATKKT
-1036 DQEIAKEMNEFN
+1036 NEEIANEMNEFN

-1073 NNLKRKNIED
+1073 NKLKRKNIED

-1095 LDDQIAIIQSLTDA
+1095 LQDQINIIQSLTDA

-1190 PNVDNPLLKTFT
+1190 PDVENPLLKTFT
-1202 DITLLTQFIQNLPFF
+1202 DITLLTQFVQNLPFF

-1226 QGNGVD
+1226 HGNGVD

-1253 KLIGNISNDDL
+1253 KLIGNISNEDL
-1264 AQLALRHNT
+1264 AQLALRHQT

-1317 DGAMQVVKTTTKGK
+1317 DGALQVVKTTTKGK

>member
-188 SGDKQLKKLDKT
+188 AGDKQLKKLDKT

-416 FEQAMSMIQNS
+416 FEQAMNMIQNS

-451 NTYNIDTLTQALYDS
+451 NTYNIETLTNALYDS

-533 WIQYKIVVGLSTQ
+533 WIQYKIVVGLSSQ
-546 ANRIMGTSMKLM
+546 ANRLMGSSMKLM
-558 GRQTGIMAKGLT
+558 GTQSGIMAKGLT

-575 IKGLK
+575 IAGLK

-638 QETVQLDVLIGAIK
+638 QETVQLDVLVGAIK
-652 TANKTNG
+652 SANKTNG

-699 IKKKIK
+699 IRKKIK

-724 TEQLRL
+724 TEQLKL
-730 QVGIQEAWGQNAF
+730 QVGVQEAWGQNAF
-743 TEFIQGAGDYEN
+743 TEFLQGFGDYEN
-755 TRGVLRDQTEQNNK
+755 TRGILTEQANQNDK
-769 VLDRLNAQKK
+769 VLDRLNAQKSK
-779 LIKDELIELMQQQ
+779 IKDELIELMKQQ
-792 AQTALDLDKTGNG
+792 ATAQVQESKTTTGTGSDKD
-805 KKDPKKDPKKPTT
+805 KPKKTR
-818 TKTKRT
+818 TKRN
-824 PINVE
+824 PVNVD
-829 LKDQLDLFKEIL
+829 LKDQLDLYKEIL

-847 RSLNADLKNT
+847 RSMNAGLRDT

-871 KELEIIELRMK
+871 QELEIIELRMQ

-895 ALINLTGTRQKED
+895 ALVNLSSTRQIED
-908 VKADADEE
+908 VEADAKEE

-935 SKEFKKKN
+935 KKEY
-943 ENNKLTKKERA
+943 ETKKASDKINKKELAQLEINFQER
-954 KLDANLKE
+954 KD
-962 RQEDLATEEK
+962 DLAVEEV
-972 ANRKLLNKQIAVI
+972 ANRKVLNKQIAVI
-985 EQESADKIVDINE
+985 EQESADEIVDINA

-1005 EVDEMRLDGYDA
+1005 EIDELRLVGYDA
-1017 VQERRVKI
+1017 IQERRVKI
-1025 FQNSLLQSKKT
+1025 FENSLLASKKT

-1073 NNLKRKNIED
+1073 NKLKRKTIED

-1226 QGNGVD
+1226 HGNGVD

>member
-451 NTYNIDTLTQALYDS
+451 NTYNIDALTNALYDS

-533 WIQYKIVVGLSTQ
+533 WIQYKIVVGLSSQ
-546 ANRIMGTSMKLM
+546 ANRLMGSSMKLM
-558 GRQTGIMAKGLT
+558 GTQSGIMAKGLT

-575 IKGLK
+575 IAGLK

-638 QETVQLDVLIGAIK
+638 QETVQLDVLVGAIK
-652 TANKTNG
+652 SANKTNG

-699 IKKKIK
+699 IRKKIK

-724 TEQLRL
+724 TEQLKL
-730 QVGIQEAWGQNAF
+730 QVGVQEAWGQNAF
-743 TEFIQGAGDYEN
+743 TEFLQGFGDYEN
-755 TRGVLRDQTEQNNK
+755 TRGILTEQANQNDK
-769 VLDRLNAQKK
+769 VLNRLNAQKSK
-779 LIKDELIELMQQQ
+779 IKDELIELMKQQ
-792 AQTALDLDKTGNG
+792 ATAQVQESKTTTGTGSDKD
-805 KKDPKKDPKKPTT
+805 KPKKTR
-818 TKTKRT
+818 TKRN
-824 PINVE
+824 PVNVD
-829 LKDQLDLFKEIL
+829 LKDQLDLYKEIL

-847 RSLNADLKNT
+847 RSMNAGLRDTK
-857 ARERE
+857 RERE
-862 IADLDKLIE
+862 IAELDKLIE

-882 RGQNIDTNITDAS
+882 RGENIDTNITDAS
-895 ALINLTGTRQKED
+895 ALVNLSGTRQIED
-908 VKADADEE
+908 VEADAKEE

-935 SKEFKKKN
+935 KKEYEKKKADDKIN
-943 ENNKLTKKERA
+943 KKELA
-954 KLDANLKE
+954 QLEINFTE
-962 RQEDLATEEK
+962 RKEDLRVEEV
-972 ANRKLLNKQIAVI
+972 ANRKVLNKQIAVI
-985 EQESADKIVDINE
+985 EQESADEIVDINA

-1005 EVDEMRLDGYDA
+1005 EIDELRLVGYDA
-1017 VQERRVKI
+1017 IQERRVKI
-1025 FQNSLLQSKKT
+1025 FENSLLQSKKT

-1073 NNLKRKNIED
+1073 NKLKRKTIED

>member
-58 EGINK
+58 AGINK
-63 MSKAVAQADATMK
+63 MSKAVQQADATMK

-451 NTYNIDTLTQALYDS
+451 NTYNIDALTNALYDS

-533 WIQYKIVVGLSTQ
+533 WIQYKIVVGLSSQ
-546 ANRIMGTSMKLM
+546 ANRLMGSSMKLM
-558 GRQTGIMAKGLT
+558 GTQSGIMAKGLT

-575 IKGLK
+575 IAGLK

-638 QETVQLDVLIGAIK
+638 QETVQLDVLVGAIK
-652 TANKTNG
+652 SANKTNG

-699 IKKKIK
+699 IRKKIK

-724 TEQLRL
+724 TEQLKL
-730 QVGIQEAWGQNAF
+730 QVGVQEAWGQNAF
-743 TEFIQGAGDYEN
+743 TEFLQGFGDYEN
-755 TRGVLRDQTEQNNK
+755 TRGILTEQSNQNEK
-769 VLDRLNAQKK
+769 VLDRLNAQKSK
-779 LIKDELIELMQQQ
+779 IKNELIDLMKQQ
-792 AQTALDLDKTGNG
+792 ATAQVQESKTTTGTGSGKDK
-805 KKDPKKDPKKPTT
+805 PKKTR
-818 TKTKRT
+818 TKRN
-824 PINVE
+824 PVNVD
-829 LKDQLDLFKEIL
+829 LKDQLDLYKEIL

-847 RSLNADLKNT
+847 RSMNAGLRDT

-862 IADLDKLIE
+862 IAELDKLIE

-882 RGQNIDTNITDAS
+882 RGENIDTNITDAS
-895 ALINLTGTRQKED
+895 ALVNLSGTRQIED
-908 VKADADEE
+908 VEADAKEE

-935 SKEFKKKN
+935 KKEYEKKKASDKIN
-943 ENNKLTKKERA
+943 KKELA
-954 KLDANLKE
+954 QLEINFKE
-962 RQEDLATEEK
+962 QKEDLAVEEK
-972 ANRKLLNKQIAVI
+972 ANRKVLNKQIAVI
-985 EQESADKIVDINE
+985 EQESADEIVDINA
-998 TTNQRLK
+998 TTNERLK
-1005 EVDEMRLDGYDA
+1005 EIDELRLVGYDA
-1017 VQERRVKI
+1017 IQERRVKI
-1025 FQNSLLQSKKT
+1025 FENSLLQSKKT

-1073 NNLKRKNIED
+1073 NKLKRKTIED

>member
-416 FEQAMSMIQNS
+416 FEQAMNMIQNS

-451 NTYNIDTLTQALYDS
+451 NTYNIDALTNALYDS

-533 WIQYKIVVGLSTQ
+533 WIQYKIVVGLSSQ
-546 ANRIMGTSMKLM
+546 ANRLMGSSMKLM
-558 GRQTGIMAKGLT
+558 GTQSGIMAKGLT

-575 IKGLK
+575 IAGLK

-638 QETVQLDVLIGAIK
+638 QETVQLDVLVGAIK
-652 TANKTNG
+652 SANKTNG

-699 IKKKIK
+699 IRKKIK

-724 TEQLRL
+724 TEQLKL
-730 QVGIQEAWGQNAF
+730 QVGVQEAWGQNAF
-743 TEFIQGAGDYEN
+743 TEFLQGFGDYEN
-755 TRGVLRDQTEQNNK
+755 TRGILTEQSNQNEK
-769 VLDRLNAQKK
+769 VLDRLNAQKSK
-779 LIKDELIELMQQQ
+779 IKNELIDLMKQQ
-792 AQTALDLDKTGNG
+792 ATAQVQESKTTTGTGSGKDK
-805 KKDPKKDPKKPTT
+805 PKKTR
-818 TKTKRT
+818 TKRN
-824 PINVE
+824 PVNVD
-829 LKDQLDLFKEIL
+829 LKDQLDLYKEIL

-847 RSLNADLKNT
+847 RSMNAGLRDT

-862 IADLDKLIE
+862 IAELDKLIE

-882 RGQNIDTNITDAS
+882 RGENIDTNITDAS
-895 ALINLTGTRQKED
+895 ALVNLSGTRQIED
-908 VKADADEE
+908 VEADAKEE

-935 SKEFKKKN
+935 KKEYEKKKASDKIN
-943 ENNKLTKKERA
+943 KKELA
-954 KLDANLKE
+954 QLEINFKE
-962 RQEDLATEEK
+962 QKEDLAVEEK
-972 ANRKLLNKQIAVI
+972 ANRKVLNKQIAVI
-985 EQESADKIVDINE
+985 EQESADEIVDINA
-998 TTNQRLK
+998 TTNERLK
-1005 EVDEMRLDGYDA
+1005 EIDELRLVGYDA
-1017 VQERRVKI
+1017 IQERRVKI
-1025 FQNSLLQSKKT
+1025 FENSLLQSKKT

-1073 NNLKRKNIED
+1073 NKLKRKTIED